1 MLKRLFVLIAS
12 VALPLAAGA
21 QSDVQ
26 LVQKYSA
33 FTGSEE
39 NARTVVSGLREGAD
53 FDLGGTSFDPPT
65 AEMGYGSVDTAL
77 ALAQKNLAQQ
87 GVSAPTAEQL
97 HAALIGTAE
106 QPGVLQMRADGL
118 GWGQIAKS
126 FGYTVGD
133 VKRSPTAQER
143 LAARPEKPMRPEKF
157 ERPERPVKPERPER
171 PMKPE
176 RPERPA
182 R

>member
-1 MLKRLFVLIAS
+1 MLKRLFVLMAS
-12 VALPLAAGA
+12 VALPMAASA
-21 QSDVQ
+21 QSDTQ

-33 FTGSEE
+33 LTGSEE
-39 NARTVVSGLREGAD
+39 NARVVVSGLRDGAD
-53 FDLGGTSFDPPT
+53 FELGGTSFDPPT
-65 AEMGYGSVDTAL
+65 AKMGYGNVDTAL

-87 GVSAPTAEQL
+87 GISQPTAEQL
-97 HAALIGTAE
+97 HAALIGTTA

-118 GWGQIAKS
+118 GWGQIAKAHAT
-126 FGYTVGD
+126 TVGA
-133 VKRSPTAQER
+133 VKRSPTAQQR
-143 LAARPEKPMRPEKF
+143 LAARPDKPMRAEKF